1 MKKPYLIYWSLFL
14 ASNSI
19 CALSSKASIIQYQG
33 IAKDGDKIV
42 YVEHHTVEYNEAGK
56 LLKATTIYVSPTQK
70 PIAEL
75 KSDFTSSLT
84 VPTHITTDMRTGEI
98 QGLRREDNKVTM
110 YFKEKDKPEK
120 TRVLTSGDEENRILV
135 GCQGL
140 NYYLLENLSLV
151 DPEKTLPLR
160 FLIPG
165 KLDYYD
171 FDMKQITEPQGDIIE
186 FEIKVKNWFLKLF
199 APTLRVKYDRKQ
211 KHIVWYEGISNIK
224 DDNDKNQKVTINYVY
239 ETEKFK

>member
-1 MKKPYLIYWSLFL
+1 MRWSVYSFFLFSAVSPL
-14 ASNSI
+14 HAWANVVHY
-19 CALSSKASIIQYQG
+19 KG
-33 IAKDGDKIV
+33 IAKNGDRTAYI
-42 YVEHHTVEYNEAGK
+42 EQHTVEYSDAGK
-56 LLKATTIYVSPTQK
+56 LIKATTEYVSPTGK

-84 VPTHITTDMRTGEI
+84 IPSHVTKDMRTEEI
-98 QGLRREDNKVTM
+98 QGLRREGNKVVM
-110 YFKEKDKPEK
+110 YFKDKDKPEES
-120 TRVLTSGDEENRILV
+120 RVLSSDDEDDRILV

-140 NYYLLENLSLV
+140 NYYLLGNLSSF

-171 FDMKQITEPQGDIIE
+171 FDMKQVGQQGDIVE

-199 APTLRVKYDRKQ
+199 APSLRVKYDRKQ

-224 DDNDKNQKVTINYVY
+224 DDDGGNQKVTINYVY
-239 ETEKFK
+239 ETEKSK